1 MSIKTILLDDEPD
14 AIKLLQLQI
23 DKNCPNVEIIGTY
36 TNPKLAIQSIKKT
49 PPDLLLIDVEMP
61 NLNGFDVLEKL
72 MPIDFSIIFVT
83 AFNQYAIRAFKYN
96 AIDYL
101 VKPIDISELQNA
113 IEKASQRT
121 RISEMELKLLKQHRL
136 EKTIDKIAVS
146 TQNGIHFID
155 LKDIIIAESKNNYSV
170 LTLSNK
176 SSFTISKTLKELQ
189 EILEES
195 HFLRIHRQYI
205 INLNELLHFNKTDCL
220 LTLKNNIN
228 VPVARNKKD
237 TLIEMYRNI

>member
-1 MSIKTILLDDEPD
+1 MLIKTILLDDEPD

-23 DKNCPNVEIIGTY
+23 DKNCPNVEIIGTF

-155 LKDIIIAESKNNYSV
+155 LKDIIMAESKNNYSV

>member
-1 MSIKTILLDDEPD
+1 MPIKTILLDDEPD

-23 DKNCPNVEIIGTY
+23 DKNCPNVEIIGTF

-49 PPDLLLIDVEMP
+49 PIDLLLIDIEMP
-61 NLNGFDVLEKL
+61 QLNAFEVLEKL

-121 RISEMELKLLKQHRL
+121 RISEIELKLFKQQRL

-155 LKDIIIAESKNNYSV
+155 LKDIVIAESKNNYSV

-176 SSFTISKTLKELQ
+176 STFTISKTLKELQ

-205 INLNELLHFNKTDCL
+205 INLHELLHFNKTDCL

-228 VPVARNKKD
+228 VPVARNKKE

>member
-1 MSIKTILLDDEPD
+1 MSIKTILLDDESD

-23 DKNCPNVEIIGTY
+23 DKNCPNVEIIGTF

-49 PPDLLLIDVEMP
+49 SPDLLLIDVEMP

-155 LKDIIIAESKNNYSV
+155 LKDIIMAESKNNYSV

>member
-1 MSIKTILLDDEPD
+1 MLIKTILLDDEPD

-23 DKNCPNVEIIGTY
+23 DKNCPNVEIIETF

-155 LKDIIIAESKNNYSV
+155 LKDIIMAESKNNYSV

>member
-23 DKNCPNVEIIGTY
+23 DKNCPNVEIIGTF

-155 LKDIIIAESKNNYSV
+155 LKDIILAESKNNYSV

>member
-1 MSIKTILLDDEPD
+1 MLIKTILLDDEPD

-155 LKDIIIAESKNNYSV
+155 LKDIIMAESKNNYSV

>member
-23 DKNCPNVEIIGTY
+23 EKNCSNIEIIETF

-121 RISEMELKLLKQHRL
+121 RISEIELKVFKQQRL

-155 LKDIIIAESKNNYSV
+155 LKDIVIAESKNNYSV

-176 SSFTISKTLKELQ
+176 STFTISKTLKELQ

-205 INLNELLHFNKTDCL
+205 INLHELLHFNKTDCL

-228 VPVARNKKD
+228 VPVARNKKE

>member
-23 DKNCPNVEIIGTY
+23 DKNCPNVEIIGTF

-49 PPDLLLIDVEMP
+49 PIDLLLIDIEMP
-61 NLNGFDVLEKL
+61 QLNAFEVLEKL

-121 RISEMELKLLKQHRL
+121 RISEIELKLFKQQRL

-155 LKDIIIAESKNNYSV
+155 LKDIVIAESKNNYSV

-176 SSFTISKTLKELQ
+176 STFTISKTLKELQ

-205 INLNELLHFNKTDCL
+205 INLHELLHFNKTDCL

-228 VPVARNKKD
+228 VPVARNKKE

>member
-1 MSIKTILLDDEPD
+1 MLIKTILLDDEPD

-23 DKNCPNVEIIGTY
+23 DKNCPNVEIIGTF

-155 LKDIIIAESKNNYSV
+155 LKDIILAESKNNYSV
-170 LTLSNK
+170 LTLTNK

>member
-121 RISEMELKLLKQHRL
+121 RISEMELKLVKQHRL

-155 LKDIIIAESKNNYSV
+155 LKDIIMAESKNNYSV

>member
-1 MSIKTILLDDEPD
+1 MLIKTILLDDEPD

-23 DKNCPNVEIIGTY
+23 DKNCPNVEIIGTF
-36 TNPKLAIQSIKKT
+36 TNPRLAIQSIKKT
-49 PPDLLLIDVEMP
+49 PPDLLFIDVEMP

-155 LKDIIIAESKNNYSV
+155 LKDIILAESKNNYSV
-170 LTLSNK
+170 LTLTNK